1 MDRPT
6 SEAQASRLRKP
17 LFRLGAPAT
26 TLFMLGLC
34 TPLAWYAGRLL
45 DRHGPAARLADPP
58 PLELLL
64 AMALLALP
72 FAVLRLLRV
81 DWQPDR

>member
-6 SEAQASRLRKP
+6 SNAQASSLRKSLLP
-17 LFRLGAPAT
+17 LGT
-26 TLFMLGLC
+26 VLFMMGLC
-34 TPLAWYAGRLL
+34 APLAWYAGRLL
-45 DRHGPAARLADPP
+45 DRHGPAASLAGLP

-64 AMALLALP
+64 AVGLLALP
-72 FAVLRLLRV
+72 FAALRLLGI